1 MMTPYVL
8 EEQGD
13 WFEKEID
20 FVRALVKPG
29 DNIIDI
35 GANYGVYS
43 LAAAKRME
51 GQGNIWAFEPC
62 SETASYLRESI
73 GANNFQNIKVL
84 QQGLGEENGWANLTT
99 NPNSELNA
107 VSKTAAANSER
118 IEITTLDAFL
128 EANPDVVIDFVKMD
142 AEGMEDQILKGAASF
157 FKAQQPLVMFE
168 IKDSATVNTHL
179 FRISGIEL

>member
-1 MMTPYVL
+1 MVGP
-8 EEQGD
+8 
-13 WFEKEID
+13 
-20 FVRALVKPG
+20 
-29 DNIIDI
+29 
-35 GANYGVYS
+35 
-43 LAAAKRME
+43 
-51 GQGNIWAFEPC
+51 
-62 SETASYLRESI
+62 
-73 GANNFQNIKVL
+73 
-84 QQGLGEENGWANLTT
+84 NLTT

-179 FRISGIEL
+179 FSAFQALNYDLYQLLPGLNVLTPFDESAKIDAFH